1 MKILGRIIKWLIL
14 LLYFIS
20 LIYILLE
27 NVKYSDFFGIPYYT
41 IPAIA
46 VISILITGYNYIK
59 IYLKVN
65 VLEFEFT
72 SIVNHTFRTPLTR
85 IMWSLKEIKDTETT
99 KETLLYTQNIENAAS
114 RILNI
119 VDILVGLQEVDNR
132 ASYFFKPLSIREIM
146 ESSISKYRE
155 VINEKKFNFK
165 ISTFT
170 DIPLLTADLKKMT
183 FVFDVIMENA
193 LYYTPQGGNIT
204 VGAKR
209 ERDKIIFYA
218 ADSGIGLTFRD
229 RMRIFSRFF
238 RSERARHTYTD
249 GMGLGLYLAKQ
260 IVKKHGG
267 KMYAKSKGINKGT
280 TVFVELP
287 IKNSNGQIK

>member
-1 MKILGRIIKWLIL
+1 MKMLSRIIKWFVL

-20 LIYILLE
+20 LIYILL
-27 NVKYSDFFGIPYYT
+27 NNDYYSEYFSIPYYI
-41 IPAIA
+41 IPGIS
-46 VISILITGYNYIK
+46 VISIILTGYSYIK

-65 VLEFEFT
+65 ILEAEFT

-85 IMWSLKEIKDTETT
+85 IMWALKELKESQYD
-99 KETLLYTQNIENAAS
+99 KETLLYLQNIENSSS

-119 VDILVGLQEVDNR
+119 VDVLVGMQEVDNR

-146 ESSISKYRE
+146 ETSISKYRE

-170 DIPLLTADLKKMT
+170 DIPLLTADLKKMS

-204 VGAKR
+204 VGAIKKHN
-209 ERDKIIFYA
+209 KIIFYA
-218 ADSGIGLTFRD
+218 TDSGIGLTFRD
-229 RMRIFSRFF
+229 RMRIFSKFF
-238 RSERARHTYTD
+238 RSERARHIYTD
-249 GMGLGLYLAKQ
+249 GMGLGLYLAKK
-260 IVKKHGG
+260 IVEKHGG
-267 KMYAKSKGINKGT
+267 NIKAKSKGQDKGT
-280 TVFVELP
+280 TILVELP
-287 IKNSNGQIK
+287 IKHSNGQIK